1 MSPSMGPGLLRAAV
15 AIALAAVCFVAGL
28 VHVVRGHK
36 VRIWPGVTVCIKKHW
51 TLRNTFIN
59 TDDYVGQPKLVA
71 ELDANVVLAL
81 GDCGLLYTPPE
92 IWPEDED
99 PDSTRI

>member
-1 MSPSMGPGLLRAAV
+1 MGPGLLRAAV
-15 AIALAAVCFVAGL
+15 AIAIAAVCFAAGL

-36 VRIWPGVTVCIKKHW
+36 VRIWPGIAICNKRQW

-59 TDDYVGQPKLVA
+59 TDDYVNQPKLVA
-71 ELDANVVLAL
+71 ELDDNVILAL
-81 GDCGLLYTPPE
+81 GDCGLFYRAPE
-92 IWPEDED
+92 IHPEDED